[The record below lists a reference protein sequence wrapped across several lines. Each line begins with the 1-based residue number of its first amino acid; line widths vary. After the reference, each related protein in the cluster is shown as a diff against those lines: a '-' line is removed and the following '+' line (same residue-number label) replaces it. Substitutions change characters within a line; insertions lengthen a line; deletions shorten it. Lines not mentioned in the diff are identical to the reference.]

1 MCQAHHVK
9 PVSQGGATSIDNMV
23 LACWGC
29 HNKIH
34 YFNWQIHG
42 PPGQRTLHPPDTT
55 HLRPAHAREPP
66 RDARTQHRTPGAASI
81 GRAGPAPAQF
91 ASSRPSRPEDE
102 PLSNSNEA
110 RPRQRLSKTRVGLD
124 DECRYLR

>member
-1 MCQAHHVK
+1 MLIARDGGCFACGAHPDVCQAHHVT

-42 PPGQRTLHPPDTT
+42 PPGNAPSIPP
-55 HLRPAHAREPP
+55 
-66 RDARTQHRTPGAASI
+66 TP
-81 GRAGPAPAQF
+81 
-91 ASSRPSRPEDE
+91 
-102 PLSNSNEA
+102 
-110 RPRQRLSKTRVGLD
+110 
-124 DECRYLR
+124 